1 MSVPALKRNLVPL
14 LCIALVAASAATGIF
29 YGLLGSKLRA
39 VSTSAPRQPIV
50 IAARSVDRGAVVK
63 PADLKLSS
71 WGGAE
76 TLKGTYSAIAQ
87 VAGKTVDIRL
97 EENEPVTEARLVSQN
112 GSAGNGI
119 RSGMRAISVRA
130 SDSTGVLG
138 MLRPGNR
145 VDVQVVADRGPGGVK
160 LRTLLENVEVLA
172 TPAPEPNGS
181 RAAAPAV
188 TLLATPEDA
197 DRLGLADAGAR
208 IRLLLRNPL
217 DQAENDRAALTMA
230 SLFADPKVRRKPRA
244 ETHVVHARG
253 GQTEHRGR
261 IQLLVEVAAARP
273 GAVEELA
280 ASSHLPRQARTLQ
293 VVSFSEG
300 AGIGHI
306 LRGLLED
313 HRIEVLSSTRLSTG
327 NRRPVSFQAGA
338 GWDAQ
343 PDSAAAGKCGLRVRF
358 VPVIGPHGTLRLRVQ
373 PAITATRSLGI
384 ASRKIET
391 EIELE
396 DGQSFLIA
404 GISPLLAERLFEGR
418 LAGNENRELVV
429 LVTVEVRKPA
439 RTAAL
444 ASRR

>member
-39 VSTSAPRQPIV
+39 VSSSAPRQPIV
-50 IAARSVDRGAVVK
+50 IAARAVDRGAIVT

-76 TLKGTYSAIAQ
+76 PPKGTYSAIAQ
-87 VAGKTVDIRL
+87 VAGKTVYIPL
-97 EENEPVTEARLVSQN
+97 QENEPVTEARLVSQN
-112 GSAGNGI
+112 GSAGLGI
-119 RSGMRAISVRA
+119 RSGMRAISVHA

-138 MLRPGNR
+138 LLRPGHR
-145 VDVQVVADRGPGGVK
+145 VDVQVVADRRAGRLK

-172 TPAPEPNGS
+172 TPAAEPNGS

-217 DQAENDRAALTMA
+217 DQAENARAALTMA
-230 SLFADPKVRRKPRA
+230 NLFADPEARRKPRA
-244 ETHVVHARG
+244 EAHVVHARG
-253 GQTEHRGR
+253 GQAENRGP
-261 IQLLVEVAAARP
+261 IQFLVELAAARP

-280 ASSHLPRQARTLQ
+280 AGSHWSGQARTLQ
-293 VVSFSEG
+293 VVSFPGGGSG
-300 AGIGHI
+300 RI
-306 LRGLLED
+306 LRTLEEG
-313 HRIEVLSSTRLSTG
+313 HRIEILSSTRLSAG
-327 NRRPVSFQAGA
+327 NRRRVSFQAGA

-343 PDSAAAGKCGLRVRF
+343 PDSAPGGACGLRIQF
-358 VPVIGPHGTLRLRVQ
+358 VPVIGPHGTLRIRVQ
-373 PAITATRSLGI
+373 PEITATRSLGI

-391 EIELE
+391 EIEIE
-396 DGQSFLIA
+396 EGQGLLIA
-404 GISPLLAERLFEGR
+404 GISPILAERLFEGR